1 MIDISNSPIEKIKFK
16 NKIFHIK
23 RDDLLHEDFSGNK
36 ARKFHYY
43 LINQFPNI
51 DTIVSYGSNQS
62 NAMYSLSVLAKLK
75 KWNFIYYVDHIP
87 SYLEQ
92 NPNGNYKAALDNG
105 MKLIIGKE
113 LFNIEKSKKEKNQL
127 YIQEGG
133 ATVEASYG
141 LKILANEIVKYCK
154 TDNIKDI
161 KVFLPSGT
169 GTTALF
175 LQKYL
180 PYEVLTV
187 PCVGNS
193 IYLEKQFSLLEDD
206 KLKYP
211 KILEPKKRYH
221 FGKLYKEHYILWQEL
236 KKDTDIEFDL
246 LYDPIGWETLLNYRQ
261 TLDSKTEVIYLH
273 QGGLKGN
280 ISMEERYL
288 HKFQNF
294 SKL

>member
-92 NPNGNYKAALDNG
+92 NPNGNYKEALDNG